1 MNATKKILAAAIT
14 ALSLGAAMAPTAASA
29 HGWGGFHHHHHHGW
43 WGPHFGYYGP
53 GYGGCYRKWI
63 FVPGIGTVVK
73 TFCY

>member
-1 MNATKKILAAAIT
+1 
-14 ALSLGAAMAPTAASA
+14 MAPTAASA
-29 HGWGGFHHHHHHGW
+29 HGWGGFHHHHGW

>member
-1 MNATKKILAAAIT
+1 MNATKKILVAAIT

-29 HGWGGFHHHHHHGW
+29 HGWGGFHHHHGW